1 MRTLLAIPLLLGACS
16 GAPTPGPVAPPKPV
30 PVVGAPSCADAGVL
44 LRGNVSDEA
53 KVGKLKEELIAKI
66 CTTDA
71 WDAKVLA
78 CVASSPT
85 PVACTSKLLP
95 AQVTSYEEQLA
106 AWHATHGYAEEGEDG
121 PDADDVDDPPPPEE
135 DAWVACEDAVQHTE
149 VWAPPIT
156 VTGADRVFAAGLR
169 ERELV
174 KVCNVDD
181 WSTEVRTCL
190 AAATETTTI
199 ACVNQLDP
207 MQQKAITVKIAET
220 DKLAEKVLD
229 LAAKPAKV
237 GCKQVVAAH
246 YREAKWKSAL
256 PEVKG
261 AERKKLIE
269 ASRKKLTKAC
279 TDESW
284 SVVDRACMVGGG
296 GEACQRASRWGFPA
310 AGVLVK
316 TGIAECD
323 AYGELIV
330 KVAACDKLPTSAGD
344 SLLEAYTQ
352 SAVYWLKAKGDD
364 RVIAAGTCK
373 STGDAIRQSAV
384 NFGCTI

>member
-16 GAPTPGPVAPPKPV
+16 GAPSPGPVVPPKPAA
-30 PVVGAPSCADAGVL
+30 VVRAPSCADAGVL

-53 KVGKLKEELIAKI
+53 KLGTLKEALIAKL

-85 PVACTSKLLP
+85 PSACTSTLTP
-95 AQVTSYEEQLA
+95 AQVTSYEAQLA
-106 AWHATHGYAEEGEDG
+106 AWHATHGYAAEDEDE

-135 DAWVACEDAVQHTE
+135 EDWVACEDAVKHTG
-149 VWAPPIT
+149 VWLPPIT
-156 VTGADRVFAAGLR
+156 MTGADKVFAAGLR
-169 ERELV
+169 ERELA
-174 KVCNVDD
+174 KVCNQGE
-181 WSTEVRTCL
+181 WSADVRTCL
-190 AAATETTTI
+190 AAATENTTV
-199 ACVNQLDP
+199 ACVIQLDP
-207 MQQKAITVKIAET
+207 MQQKTITVKIAET
-220 DKLAEKVLD
+220 DKLAAKVIA
-229 LAAKPAKV
+229 LAARPAKV

-246 YREAKWKSAL
+246 YSDAKWKPTL

-284 SVVDRACMVGGG
+284 PVVERACMVGGG
-296 GEACQRASRWGFPA
+296 GDACQGATRWGFPA

-323 AYGELIV
+323 DYGAMIV
-330 KVAACDKLPTSAGD
+330 KLAGCDKLPASSGQ
-344 SLLEAYTQ
+344 SLLESYTMA
-352 SAVYWLKAKGDD
+352 AVYWLKAPD
-364 RVIAAGTCK
+364 RASAAAACK
-373 STGDAIRQSAV
+373 SAGDAVRQSAV
-384 NFGCTI
+384 SLGCTI

>member
-16 GAPTPGPVAPPKPV
+16 GAPVPGPAVPPKPA
-30 PVVGAPSCADAGVL
+30 PVVRAPSCADAGVL

-53 KVGKLKEELIAKI
+53 KVGTLKEELIAKL

-78 CVASSPT
+78 CVTST
-85 PVACTSKLLP
+85 PAPVDCIVKLTP
-95 AQVTSYEEQLA
+95 AQVTSYEAQLA
-106 AWHATHGYAEEGEDG
+106 AWHATHGYAAEDEDV
-121 PDADDVDDPPPPEE
+121 PDAEDVDDPPPPEE
-135 DAWVACEDAVQHTE
+135 EDWVACEDAVKHTE
-149 VWAPPIT
+149 VWLPPIT
-156 VTGADRVFAAGLR
+156 VTGADQVFAAGLR

-174 KVCNVDD
+174 KVCNQGE
-181 WSTEVRTCL
+181 WSADVRTCL
-190 AAATETTTI
+190 AAATEKTTV
-199 ACVNQLDP
+199 ACVLQLDP
-207 MQQKAITVKIAET
+207 MLQKAITVKIAET
-220 DKLAEKVLD
+220 DKLAAKVLA

-246 YREAKWKSAL
+246 YSDAKWKPTL

-261 AERKKLIE
+261 AERRKLIE

-284 SVVDRACMVGGG
+284 PVAERACMVGGG

-323 AYGELIV
+323 EYGEIIV
-330 KVAACDKLPTSAGD
+330 KLAACDKLPAYTGQA
-344 SLLEAYTQ
+344 LLESYTTA
-352 SAVYWLKAKGDD
+352 AVYWLKAAD
-364 RVIAAGTCK
+364 RASAATACK
-373 STGDAIRQSAV
+373 SAGDAVRQSAV
-384 NFGCTI
+384 SFGCTI